1 MNKYNLKEFLETKL
15 KKYISTFKATSYD
28 DSNDRYLC
36 SDETTINVY
45 DFDSYIKDNY
55 DKSKLPSSPDAIYL
69 GNKKLYF
76 VEFKYQK
83 VSNIDSKEIK
93 SKFKKGTKI
102 LNNMLKNFIPR
113 DNVFIFCVV
122 YENQKRSKFFNSRYI
137 EANSI
142 KFGLEELNKE
152 FDNFYDEIIT
162 QDVDFYKSNF
172 INLAC
177 Q

>member
-1 MNKYNLKEFLETKL
+1 
-15 KKYISTFKATSYD
+15 
-28 DSNDRYLC
+28 
-36 SDETTINVY
+36 
-45 DFDSYIKDNY
+45 
-55 DKSKLPSSPDAIYL
+55 
-69 GNKKLYF
+69 
-76 VEFKYQK
+76 
-83 VSNIDSKEIK
+83 
-93 SKFKKGTKI
+93 
-102 LNNMLKNFIPR
+102 MLKDFSPR

-122 YENQKRSKFFNSRYI
+122 FEDQKRSRFFNSRYI